1 MHGYT
6 VFAWGT
12 LSTDLA
18 NISSAN
24 TYKNPI
30 LSFHIYADKQR
41 ERERG
46 KEKKMKGE
54 REGGGLERDVLIT
67 EFLISERGASLTF
80 FPPSQQTVLQN
91 FFLCRRR
98 EESKLDRSF
107 LSKLCN
113 I

>member
-41 ERERG
+41 ERER
-46 KEKKMKGE
+46 E
-54 REGGGLERDVLIT
+54 RERERKREKNEGREGEEGGW
-67 EFLISERGASLTF
+67 
-80 FPPSQQTVLQN
+80 
-91 FFLCRRR
+91 R
-98 EESKLDRSF
+98 EMF
-107 LSKLCN
+107 
-113 I
+113 

>member
-41 ERERG
+41 ERE
-46 KEKKMKGE
+46 KKMKGE
-54 REGGGLERDVLIT
+54 RG
-67 EFLISERGASLTF
+67 RGAGERCFNHRIS
-80 FPPSQQTVLQN
+80 N
-91 FFLCRRR
+91 
-98 EESKLDRSF
+98 
-107 LSKLCN
+107 
-113 I
+113 